1 MQTVQFV
8 HDKQVPIISSFVL
21 ILNVTA
27 RIHYGNLTL
36 KRFISKYMC
45 ILIYHVTSVNVY
57 LYIFSTTI
65 HPNTGDPRYKSEM
78 KYILTLIHMAFSLVV
93 HYMGRGKNTPHPKIW
108 TKGAMN
114 V

>member
-8 HDKQVPIISSFVL
+8 HDKHVPFISSFVL

-57 LYIFSTTI
+57 SYIFSTTI
-65 HPNTGDPRYKSEM
+65 HQNTGAPRYKSEM
-78 KYILTLIHMAFSLVV
+78 KYNLKETIHSAPQLTIVL
-93 HYMGRGKNTPHPKIW
+93 NTNLTNLP
-108 TKGAMN
+108 

>member
-8 HDKQVPIISSFVL
+8 HDKHVPFMSSFVL

-65 HPNTGDPRYKSEM
+65 HPNTGDPRYISEM
-78 KYILTLIHMAFSLVV
+78 KYILKETIHSAPQLTT
-93 HYMGRGKNTPHPKIW
+93 GPNTNLTNLP
-108 TKGAMN
+108 

>member
-8 HDKQVPIISSFVL
+8 HDKHVPFISSFVL

-27 RIHYGNLTL
+27 RIHYGNYLTL

-65 HPNTGDPRYKSEM
+65 HPNTGDPRYKSIM
-78 KYILTLIHMAFSLVV
+78 KYILKETIHSASQLTTVL
-93 HYMGRGKNTPHPKIW
+93 NTNLTNLP
-108 TKGAMN
+108 

>member
-8 HDKQVPIISSFVL
+8 HDKHVPFISSFVL

-65 HPNTGDPRYKSEM
+65 HPNTGDPRYKSKM
-78 KYILTLIHMAFSLVV
+78 KYILKETIHSASQLTTVL
-93 HYMGRGKNTPHPKIW
+93 YTNLTNLPG
-108 TKGAMN
+108 
-114 V
+114 